1 MTKRPRPADVYLRFL
16 QVTETVRGQPA
27 LPALEPLEDRI
38 LELIACAGQKKE
50 RLSIKDLMGKRELGS
65 PAMLHKRL
73 KSMRVK
79 GWIRL
84 DDTEDMRRKQLVLTT
99 ATLSYFDKLS
109 RLMVMVVKKLG
120 LV

>member
-1 MTKRPRPADVYLRFL
+1 
-16 QVTETVRGQPA
+16 
-27 LPALEPLEDRI
+27 
-38 LELIACAGQKKE
+38 
-50 RLSIKDLMGKRELGS
+50 
-65 PAMLHKRL
+65 
-73 KSMRVK
+73 MRVK

-109 RLMVMVVKKLG
+109 RLMVLVVKKLG